1 VDIPAAKSAGVRV
14 ANIPST
20 GTGNAAA
27 CAEMALLLTLSL
39 LRDTKA
45 MAQSLAQR
53 SLGSPTGI
61 MLAGKAALLIGFGS
75 IARETVTRLA
85 AVGVRV
91 SAVKRSPWDGSDPEA
106 RLLVERGGPDDM
118 HRMLVRS

>member
-1 VDIPAAKSAGVRV
+1 MDIPAAASAGVRV

-53 SLGSPTGI
+53 TLGCPTGI
-61 MLAGKAALLIGFGS
+61 MLAGKSALLIGFGS

-85 AVGVRV
+85 ALGVRV
-91 SAVKRSPWDGSDPEA
+91 SAVKRSPWDGRDLEA
-106 RLLVERGGPDDM
+106 RLLVDRGGPDDM
-118 HRMLVRS
+118 HRMLVRC